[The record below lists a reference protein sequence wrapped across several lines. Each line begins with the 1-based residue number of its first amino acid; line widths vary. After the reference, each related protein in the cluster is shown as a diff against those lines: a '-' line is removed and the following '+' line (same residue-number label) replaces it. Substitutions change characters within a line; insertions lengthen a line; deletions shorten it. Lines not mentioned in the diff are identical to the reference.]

1 MSNARER
8 CATSQNS
15 NYQRD
20 IRYAFKLN
28 SWILGSLGIWPLT
41 IRNIGQYVS
50 NITIVF
56 YNFSFVFAIVPF
68 TLYIMYDAKDI
79 NAKLRSCG
87 LLAFCLTAMIKYLI
101 LAIRR
106 PKIQLC
112 IEYIKYDWWQV
123 TFVSDREM
131 MLKYAVTGRNLTII
145 GALFM
150 YGAGIIYYAILIPIN
165 TIKIITNQTL
175 RPVVYPIYSQFGDV
189 QNSPKYEIV
198 YAVHCVCGYTMYTVT
213 TGTCGLAALFVTH
226 ACGQIQM
233 IVSRLQNLLDDK
245 NLEQTQNIHQR
256 IVAIVKRHVRVQ
268 RFAAVVEEMLQEVC
282 LVEFASSVCTI
293 CLLEYYCILDWQKN
307 DKVGV
312 VSYSLLF
319 VSFCFNV
326 YILCHIGELLMEKS
340 SQIGSVCYM
349 INWYQISPKLVR
361 SIIMII
367 AMSSHPT
374 KLTAGGMVDLSL
386 STFGNVMKTS
396 IAYLS
401 FLRTLVM

>member
-28 SWILGSLGIWPLT
+28 SWILGSLGIWPHA

-56 YNFSFVFAIVPF
+56 HNFLLGFTIVPLL
-68 TLYIMYDAKDI
+68 LYMLYDES
-79 NAKLRSCG
+79 NAKLKKCG
-87 LLAFCLTAMIKYLI
+87 LLIFCLAAMIKYLI

-145 GALFM
+145 GTLFM
-150 YGAGIIYYAILIPIN
+150 YGAGIFYFVKPIYMMKSN
-165 TIKIITNQTL
+165 NQTL

-198 YAVHCVCGYTMYTVT
+198 YAVHCMCGYTMYTVA
-213 TGTCGLAALFVTH
+213 TGTCGLVALFVTH

-233 IVSRLQNLLDDK
+233 IISRLQNLLVDES
-245 NLEQTQNIHQR
+245 LVQTQNIHQR

-268 RFAAVVEEMLQEVC
+268 RFAAVVEGMLQEVC

-293 CLLEYYCILDWQKN
+293 CLLEYYCILNWQEN

-319 VSFCFNV
+319 VSCCFNV

-361 SIIMII
+361 SMIMII